1 MKKNRLT
8 LMVAQAGG
16 GYLVYIAHL
25 LLTWTFRNI
34 VMNDDFAARVSNL
47 AQNHEAVRV
56 IVGLPP

>member
-1 MKKNRLT
+1 
-8 LMVAQAGG
+8 MVAQAGG

-34 VMNDDFAARVSNL
+34 AMNDDFAARVSNL